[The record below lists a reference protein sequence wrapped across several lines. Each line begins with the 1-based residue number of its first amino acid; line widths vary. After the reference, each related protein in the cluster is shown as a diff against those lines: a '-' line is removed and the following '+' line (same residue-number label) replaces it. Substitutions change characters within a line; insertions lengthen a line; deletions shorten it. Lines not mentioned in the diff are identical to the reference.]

1 VTQPELRECPGCGRF
16 QLVPALGPDVT
27 ARCVRCATVL
37 RRTRVDSLSR
47 AIALNAA
54 ALALVVILWTAMLM
68 RVSTAGI
75 VHDTTLLSGPS
86 ELVRQGL
93 WPLAIAVAFTTAVAP
108 ICKHVGLIYVLLA
121 LKLRLPLPGLAVVFR
136 FARRIGIW
144 AMLEVL
150 LLGVFV
156 ALTKLGDLV
165 HMDIGP
171 AVYALIGLTIVVV
184 WADAALDSHEVW
196 EEIEDQG
203 ATFVGTPVDR
213 VLAHRDGAVGCE
225 SCGLVSVPHGH
236 DAHGHDEH
244 GHGSRCP
251 RCGAARRWRS
261 NAAAARS
268 STR

>member
-1 VTQPELRECPGCGRF
+1 
-16 QLVPALGPDVT
+16 
-27 ARCVRCATVL
+27 
-37 RRTRVDSLSR
+37 SR

-156 ALTKLGDLV
+156 ALTK
-165 HMDIGP
+165 
-171 AVYALIGLTIVVV
+171 
-184 WADAALDSHEVW
+184 
-196 EEIEDQG
+196 
-203 ATFVGTPVDR
+203 
-213 VLAHRDGAVGCE
+213 
-225 SCGLVSVPHGH
+225 
-236 DAHGHDEH
+236 
-244 GHGSRCP
+244 
-251 RCGAARRWRS
+251 
-261 NAAAARS
+261 
-268 STR
+268 